1 MLLECKHLGLCLLQT
16 KVYVDFNLRFYWA
29 SMQLQNLCL
38 FRIEADL

>member
-1 MLLECKHLGLCLLQT
+1 MLLECKHLGLCLSQT

-29 SMQLQNLCL
+29 SMQLQNLCS